1 MLNSSAYDLKGA
13 NVYMEGGRLVRCA
26 VTGGGT
32 AIGASSGLYGSGVYA
47 TGGAVVESCLVT
59 GNGSGTAMFGA
70 VCLEGGAK
78 LVNST
83 VVGNTPPGGS
93 VQNTAGVYVNSANAR
108 VVNTV
113 MFDNGGTAENEFGK
127 QNLGCYGYCASSVA
141 NEECA
146 TWRVI
151 ADAAFKDYA
160 KAGADVGNLRPSRGG
175 PLHNGGCT
183 REAYAGTGAIS
194 EVDILG
200 GRRIVG
206 PRLDIGCIEGVPP
219 GTVMFVR

>member
-1 MLNSSAYDLKGA
+1 M
-13 NVYMEGGRLVRCA
+13 RLD
-26 VTGGGT
+26 
-32 AIGASSGLYGSGVYA
+32 AIG
-47 TGGAVVESCLVT
+47 
-59 GNGSGTAMFGA
+59 FGRSQLA
-70 VCLEGGAK
+70 DMG
-78 LVNST
+78 
-83 VVGNTPPGGS
+83 
-93 VQNTAGVYVNSANAR
+93 GVYVNSANAA

-141 NEECA
+141 NENCA

-160 KAGADVGNLRPSRGG
+160 KAGEDVGNLRPSRGG

-206 PRLDIGCIEGVPP
+206 SRLDIGCIEGVPP